1 MSFGFQI
8 TFSAPGICL
17 FLAKFYFLFLRKPTQ
32 KKKKK
37 WGWGF
42 HSAVQTSDG
51 ASFSNLGVHMIE
63 VSLLGS

>member
-37 WGWGF
+37 SEGGDF
-42 HSAVQTSDG
+42 IQLFKPQMVLPLAT
-51 ASFSNLGVHMIE
+51 
-63 VSLLGS
+63 